1 MKKIFVMAV
10 AALMVTQRV
19 SAQHEEGDF
28 TIQPRVGITMSN
40 MTNTN
45 GAKTKLNVTYGVEF
59 EHFFTDEFSV
69 AAGVLFTDQGAKLD
83 DDVTTNIYYGHLPI
97 TLNYY
102 VLPGLALKAGIQP
115 GYRTKAKAKM
125 DGGTKDLDDLYKDAS
140 LLTDEEI
147 KISKIDLSIPV
158 GISYEYKNVVL
169 DARYNF
175 GLNKVV
181 NQGDAFYNRW
191 FMISLGYKFNVG
203 L

>member
-69 AAGVLFTDQGAKLD
+69 AAGVLFTDQGAKLN
-83 DDVTTNIYYGHLPI
+83 DDVTMNIYYGQLPV

-102 VLPGLALKAGIQP
+102 VLTGLAVKAGIQP
-115 GYRTKAKAKM
+115 GFRVKANVNE
-125 DGGTKDLDDLYKDAS
+125 DGTKVDFDKFLATLYPGEDVKMSTFDLAF
-140 LLTDEEI
+140 
-147 KISKIDLSIPV
+147 PV
-158 GISYEYKNVVL
+158 GLSYEYSRVTL
-169 DARYNF
+169 DARYNWSVLKLIK
-175 GLNKVV
+175 GIDETVRNS
-181 NQGDAFYNRW
+181 AFA
-191 FMISLGYKFNVG
+191 ITLGYKF
-203 L
+203 

>member
-1 MKKIFVMAV
+1 MKKFFVMAV

-83 DDVTTNIYYGHLPI
+83 DDVTMNIYYGHLPI

-102 VLPGLALKAGIQP
+102 VLPGLAAKVGIQS
-115 GYRTKAKAKM
+115 GFRVKANVNEN
-125 DGGTKDLDDLYKDAS
+125 GTKIDFDKFLATLYPGEDVKMSTFDLAF
-140 LLTDEEI
+140 
-147 KISKIDLSIPV
+147 PV
-158 GISYEYKNVVL
+158 GLSYEYSRVTL
-169 DARYNF
+169 DARYNWSVLKLIK
-175 GLNKVV
+175 GIDETVRNS
-181 NQGDAFYNRW
+181 AFA
-191 FMISLGYKFNVG
+191 ITLGYKF
-203 L
+203 